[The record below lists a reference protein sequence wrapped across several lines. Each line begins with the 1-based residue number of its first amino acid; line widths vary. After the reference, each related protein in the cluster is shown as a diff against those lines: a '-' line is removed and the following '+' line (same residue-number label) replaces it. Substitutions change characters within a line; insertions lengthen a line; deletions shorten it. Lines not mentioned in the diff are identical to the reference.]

1 MDARVLLKT
10 LELLT
15 GTLLTALLTV
25 TNREGDGGSQ
35 RPVTG
40 AKTLISAKSVKS
52 EKEK

>member
-15 GTLLTALLTV
+15 GTLLSLTM
-25 TNREGDGGSQ
+25 REMGGSQ